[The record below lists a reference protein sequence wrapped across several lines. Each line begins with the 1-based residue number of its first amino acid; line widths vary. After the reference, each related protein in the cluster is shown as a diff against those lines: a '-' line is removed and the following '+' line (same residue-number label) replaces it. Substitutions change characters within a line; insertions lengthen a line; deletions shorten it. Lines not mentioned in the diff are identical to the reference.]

1 MEFPDFLHRGSMSLL
16 LNIVQGLCSTSVK
29 DCPVLTVTWT
39 TLFSIHSLTLVGN
52 LFLDPSLKGFDLG
65 CSSPSISHTEH
76 ALTD

>member
-52 LFLDPSLKGFDLG
+52 LGFSILHKVTYASFK
-65 CSSPSISHTEH
+65 CARSP
-76 ALTD
+76 L